1 MRDTGPGIPDSAKAH
16 IFEPFFTT
24 KGEGEG
30 TGLGLSVSYGI
41 VTAHGGTIEVPST
54 SSACTTFRVALP
66 AAGESPLVDD
76 AVEAGFSPRSPL
88 AGIRLLFIDDEP
100 SLRSGVQAFGVL
112 RGFTVLTAANGVE
125 GLEVARSESVDA
137 VVVDLHMPGMDGFA
151 AALAIRAMP
160 APRGRVPII
169 ALTADAFQ
177 ESREHARTAGMDGF
191 LTKPAHLPELREA
204 LERYVGGHAAAAPPT
219 RDAAS
224 DEDGAFDLATME
236 HVRQSLSAQTFGALL
251 AGFFEGHASAS
262 TELHR
267 ALADGAHAE
276 LRSRAHALK
285 GAALSL
291 GLRSVADLAEQ
302 LQHTQADTPATEL
315 QRRLDALDQAINLV
329 HDLCVQQGLL
339 ATP

>member
-1 MRDTGPGIPDSAKAH
+1 
-16 IFEPFFTT
+16 FTAILAL
-24 KGEGEG
+24 E
-30 TGLGLSVSYGI
+30 
-41 VTAHGGTIEVPST
+41 A
-54 SSACTTFRVALP
+54 VAAP
-66 AAGESPLVDD
+66 AAPASDSVPGSPAL
-76 AVEAGFSPRSPL
+76 AEPRS
-88 AGIRLLFIDDEP
+88 
-100 SLRSGVQAFGVL
+100 LRVLVAEDHPVNRAYLEAVLDKLGHQSTFSEDGGGAVRAAQAQDFDVVL
-112 RGFTVLTAANGVE
+112 M
-125 GLEVARSESVDA
+125 
-137 VVVDLHMPGMDGFA
+137 DLHMPGMDGFA

-191 LTKPAHLPELREA
+191 LTKPAHLPQLREA
-204 LERYVGGHAAAAPPT
+204 LERHVGGHAAAAPPVPN
-219 RDAAS
+219 AAS

-302 LQHTQADTPATEL
+302 LQHTKAETPATEW
-315 QRRLDALDQAINLV
+315 QRRLDALDQAIHLV

-339 ATP
+339 ATR

>member
-1 MRDTGPGIPDSAKAH
+1 VLDK
-16 IFEPFFTT
+16 
-24 KGEGEG
+24 
-30 TGLGLSVSYGI
+30 LG
-41 VTAHGGTIEVPST
+41 HQST
-54 SSACTTFRVALP
+54 FSEDGS
-66 AAGESPLVDD
+66 G
-76 AVEAGFSPRSPL
+76 AVRA
-88 AGIRLLFIDDEP
+88 
-100 SLRSGVQAFGVL
+100 VQAQDFDVVL
-112 RGFTVLTAANGVE
+112 M
-125 GLEVARSESVDA
+125 
-137 VVVDLHMPGMDGFA
+137 DLHMPGMDGFA

-177 ESREHARTAGMDGF
+177 DSREHARTAGMDGF

-276 LRSRAHALK
+276 LRNRAHALK

-302 LQHTQADTPATEL
+302 LQHTQPDTPATEL

-329 HDLCVQQGLL
+329 HDLCVHQGLL